1 MSEQQL
7 LMLLRVSPEQAALSS
22 IWSIAGIQSTWSSKL
37 FIYLRKSAQCTCDC
51 CPYHGLHPGCME
63 STQPSVDSQHPP
75 LVDAEAFP
83 VLPKGSARVTYRAL
97 RTVLSLLLVI
107 YFAPDLSR
115 IMN

>member
-1 MSEQQL
+1 
-7 LMLLRVSPEQAALSS
+7 
-22 IWSIAGIQSTWSSKL
+22 
-37 FIYLRKSAQCTCDC
+37 
-51 CPYHGLHPGCME
+51 ME
-63 STQPSVDSQHPP
+63 NTQDSVDTHHAP

-83 VLPKGSARVTYRAL
+83 VLPKGSAWVTYRAL